1 MIRGRR
7 ARLRPLN
14 GRPRP
19 KPQSNG
25 RKRRKRD
32 AKGRFLPAK
41 GRDPFREARASRGF
55 FGMSG
60 VRGPSGP
67 MGRPSRLE
75 RLGDRRLR
83 GAPRKRPNGKPTLTR
98 AQAMA
103 LAKRVTRQMHE
114 ERGPVFSAASRDRYE
129 RAARKKK
136 RGPLLAEMAKRSR
149 KMRKLPRGNA
159 PDRYTISAQTAKAGQ
174 SRVLAQTGSKGCAV
188 RDANRAHKWGYK
200 YVKIID
206 GYTDRRVGWR
216 GK

>member
-1 MIRGRR
+1 
-7 ARLRPLN
+7 
-14 GRPRP
+14 
-19 KPQSNG
+19 
-25 RKRRKRD
+25 
-32 AKGRFLPAK
+32 
-41 GRDPFREARASRGF
+41 
-55 FGMSG
+55 
-60 VRGPSGP
+60 
-67 MGRPSRLE
+67 
-75 RLGDRRLR
+75 
-83 GAPRKRPNGKPTLTR
+83 
-98 AQAMA
+98 MA

-114 ERGPVFSAASRDRYE
+114 ERGPVFSAASLDRYE

-159 PDRYTISAQTAKAGQ
+159 PDRYTISAQSTKTGQ

>member
-149 KMRKLPRGNA
+149 KMRKQAGKCESSRAATRPTDTRSLLRPQRLDSLGYSRRRA
-159 PDRYTISAQTAKAGQ
+159 RKGAQ
-174 SRVLAQTGSKGCAV
+174 
-188 RDANRAHKWGYK
+188 
-200 YVKIID
+200 
-206 GYTDRRVGWR
+206 
-216 GK
+216 